1 MIMPLLFNKKYLLQ
15 ILLNAP
21 ILLVPFLSVAND
33 KALYDVIPKDA
44 SYVRFINVSN
54 NLMKLKFLGKKF
66 DLPAKCEFSNYMLV
80 TKKNHE
86 VSVNGSN
93 YNFITQP
100 NKSFSVVVNEDKYFD
115 GILKVIHDAPVSERN
130 KAILSVYNFD
140 PSEVVSLKVE
150 SNNQVIFESIQSMQ
164 YQQIE
169 VNPVKLSFLLSLK
182 RNEIVLDNVKLI
194 SEKNSN
200 IVVCQS
206 SEAQYKVSSSNA
218 MNDY

>member
-1 MIMPLLFNKKYLLQ
+1 L
-15 ILLNAP
+15 
-21 ILLVPFLSVAND
+21 
-33 KALYDVIPKDA
+33 
-44 SYVRFINVSN
+44 
-54 NLMKLKFLGKKF
+54 
-66 DLPAKCEFSNYMLV
+66 
-80 TKKNHE
+80 
-86 VSVNGSN
+86 GSN